1 MWLFNLYSW
10 ITNIGWAL
18 VDLLPQPLR
27 KIIFKFT
34 LEEYGIRGG
43 TTIDYQ
49 TYIRYPSKV
58 SIGSATTINRGCR
71 FYASQHCKDVRI
83 RVGSHVAVGP
93 EVSFFAAGHDYT
105 ELSLPDT
112 AGSIEVGDY
121 VWIGGRSVVLGG
133 VKIGEGAVIGA
144 GSVVTQDI
152 PPYTVAAGVP
162 AKVIKMRELKGSKE
176 SRGQI

>member
-1 MWLFNLYSW
+1 M
-10 ITNIGWAL
+10 
-18 VDLLPQPLR
+18 DLLPQFLR
-27 KIIFKFT
+27 KIVFK
-34 LEEYGIRGG
+34 LALGKYGILGG

-58 SIGSATTINRGCR
+58 SIGSATTINRGCK
-71 FYASQHCKDVRI
+71 FYASYHFKDVSIRI
-83 RVGSHVAVGP
+83 GNHVAVGP

-105 ELSLPDT
+105 GLSLPDT
-112 AGSIEVGDY
+112 AGNIEVGDY

-144 GSVVTQDI
+144 GSVVTRDI

-162 AKVIKMRELKGSKE
+162 AKVIKTRELKGSKE
-176 SRGQI
+176 SRDQT